1 MGLPRVFVIGDS
13 ISVQYGPYLE
23 RYLARQF
30 VYARKTCAEPGLH
43 GLDVPQDAN
52 AGDSSQV
59 LLYLRTMQQAGGIKA
74 DLLLLNC
81 GLHDLRT
88 NPVSGAK
95 QVPLAQ
101 YVDNLGEIVLLV
113 QAMGREP
120 VWMRT
125 TPCDE
130 KVHNTRD
137 VGFHRYAADCRA
149 YNEAA
154 DRVMAD
160 AGVESIDLYNF
171 TLNQGPDLYCDHVHF
186 HEHIREKQAAYIAG
200 WLEAWSNR

>member
-13 ISVQYGPYLE
+13 ISVQYGTYLE
-23 RYLARQF
+23 RYLTGLF
-30 VYARKTCAEPGLH
+30 VYARKTDAEPGLH

-59 LLYLRTMQQAGGIKA
+59 LLYLRTVQEAGGIKA

-81 GLHDLRT
+81 GLHDMRT
-88 NPVSGAK
+88 DPTTGAK
-95 QVPLAQ
+95 QVPLEQ
-101 YVDNLGEIVLLV
+101 YVENLGEIVLLA
-113 QAMGREP
+113 QAMGP
-120 VWMRT
+120 QLIWVRT

-130 KVHNTRD
+130 NVHNTRD
-137 VGFHRYAADCRA
+137 VGFHRFAADCRA

-160 AGVESIDLYNF
+160 AGVESIDLCTF
-171 TLNQGPDLYCDHVHF
+171 TLNQGRDLYCDHVHF
-186 HEHIREKQAAYIAG
+186 HEHIRDKQAAYIAG